1 MIGTNIRGIR
11 HLWRVSDCSLRK
23 ILVRCGERG
32 WDICEV
38 IKTKP
43 DSKIGERM
51 YIFNSCYNENNYN
64 ISTLSSLSTE
74 MHDMLS
80 EVTHSRSL
88 EVVKDCHRFKG
99 CDGLF
104 SEITLLPKSFDEDYA
119 SFLKENAKIVKN
131 LTEKYGVN
139 TNDIRVKR
147 IYIYT
152 EGSKYFFQWAMDLYF
167 KAGCSMRTIFNILT
181 WNEHYKQLTKNLSKS
196 TITAY
201 TSQNSINDLMEELAI
216 LRNEKRVNDAINSF
230 NTAQKKL
237 LKTNEQSKTDKN
249 TLARFSRLSDTKKT
263 NFIRKVSTINDYQE
277 LMRQMRHVTSVH
289 FEWSKDSFMDFIKNV
304 DGINYEVVYENDSVV
319 LVKVT
324 DYETIK
330 QLGKTTNWCISK
342 NKTYWNNYI
351 EHNHGKATQYM
362 IFDFSKF
369 EDDKLSIVG
378 FTTTYNKGITSAH
391 NFTNDNLMNGGNN
404 MNSLLLKSYLAR
416 FDDSNSIYKI
426 LQDCGIDIT
435 LVAHYD
441 KPQYKWSYEDLM
453 SYLYECVDKNNVDII
468 KYDGNRLV
476 LSVRDENI
484 KYFFGDAY
492 MDNISS
498 DDYGEQHI
506 IFADFAMS
514 QYDPNKLIFGIVY
527 DGGSE
532 GNYCSCMYNE
542 ASLSVNANVN
552 FDSKLIEFD
561 VPYDIIRRTDDINK
575 RARNAFT
582 SFNVNMLMD
591 CIKKEKNCL
600 HKAMVEYF
608 EQENIY
614 HVIYQSV
621 INFLS
626 FDYLN
631 IIYDN
636 GHYLNE
642 YMDSG
647 YIAEILKCSFNN
659 LKTASRQLYR
669 NSVMEK
675 PNEERIKAFY
685 NEELKNRNDVL
696 YVGNYLIIKEIIK
709 RENKNGTAFNRI
721 YCKILSNIY
730 NSGLTG
736 ALIKELMYLML
747 DNLDMSEKKDS
758 TSYIISYFTRF
769 GDEEMQDTVKKLAE
783 KYHWITP
790 IYESVLK
797 TKLEQEAFAAVHAT
811 VNSIRL
817 ANRYTIDSDYTPF

>member
-1 MIGTNIRGIR
+1 
-11 HLWRVSDCSLRK
+11 
-23 ILVRCGERG
+23 
-32 WDICEV
+32 
-38 IKTKP
+38 
-43 DSKIGERM
+43 M
-51 YIFNSCYNENNYN
+51 YIFNSCYNENNYS

-498 DDYGEQHI
+498 DVYGEQHI

-514 QYDPNKLIFGIVY
+514 QYDPNKLVFGIIY

-532 GNYCSCMYNE
+532 GNYCGCMYNE
-542 ASLSVNANVN
+542 TSLSVNANVN

-614 HVIYQSV
+614 HTIYQSV

-659 LKTASRQLYR
+659 LKTVSRQLYR

-709 RENKNGTAFNRI
+709 RENKNDTDFNRI

-747 DNLDMSEKKDS
+747 DNLDMSVRKDS

>member
-51 YIFNSCYNENNYN
+51 YIFNSCYNENNYS

-88 EVVKDCHRFKG
+88 EVVKNFYGFKG
-99 CDGLF
+99 CDGLL

-319 LVKVT
+319 LAKVT

-514 QYDPNKLIFGIVY
+514 QYDPNKLVFGIIY

-600 HKAMVEYF
+600 HKAMAEYF

-621 INFLS
+621 ISFLS

-675 PNEERIKAFY
+675 PNEERIEAFY

-709 RENKNGTAFNRI
+709 RENKNDTDFNSI
-721 YCKILSNIY
+721 YRKILSNIY

-747 DNLDMSEKKDS
+747 DNLDMSVRNDS
-758 TSYIISYFTRF
+758 TSYIISHFTRF

-783 KYHWITP
+783 KYNWITP

>member
-51 YIFNSCYNENNYN
+51 YIFNSCYNENNYS

-88 EVVKDCHRFKG
+88 EVVKNFYGFKG
-99 CDGLF
+99 CDGLL

-249 TLARFSRLSDTKKT
+249 TLARFSKLSDTKKT

-542 ASLSVNANVN
+542 ASLSVNVN

-614 HVIYQSV
+614 HAIYQSV

-659 LKTASRQLYR
+659 LKTVSRQLYR

-709 RENKNGTAFNRI
+709 RENKNDTDFNSI
-721 YCKILSNIY
+721 YRKILSNIY

-747 DNLDMSEKKDS
+747 DNLDMSVRNDS
-758 TSYIISYFTRF
+758 TSYIISHFTRF

>member
-51 YIFNSCYNENNYN
+51 YIFNSCYNENNYS

-88 EVVKDCHRFKG
+88 EVVKNFYGFKG
-99 CDGLF
+99 CDGLL

-249 TLARFSRLSDTKKT
+249 TLARFSKLSDTKKT

-600 HKAMVEYF
+600 HKAMAEYF

-642 YMDSG
+642 YMDSS

-659 LKTASRQLYR
+659 LKTVSRQLYR

-709 RENKNGTAFNRI
+709 CENKNDTDFNRI

-747 DNLDMSEKKDS
+747 DNLDMSVRKDS

>member
-51 YIFNSCYNENNYN
+51 YIFNSCYNENNYS

-88 EVVKDCHRFKG
+88 EVVKNFYGFKG
-99 CDGLF
+99 CDGLL

-249 TLARFSRLSDTKKT
+249 TLARFSKLSDTKKT

-498 DDYGEQHI
+498 DVYGEQHI

-542 ASLSVNANVN
+542 ASLSVNVN

-575 RARNAFT
+575 RVRNAFT

-614 HVIYQSV
+614 HTIYQSV

-642 YMDSG
+642 YMDSS
-647 YIAEILKCSFNN
+647 YIAEILKYSFNN
-659 LKTASRQLYR
+659 LKTVSRQLYR

-696 YVGNYLIIKEIIK
+696 YVGDYLIIKEIIK
-709 RENKNGTAFNRI
+709 RENKNDTDFNSI
-721 YCKILSNIY
+721 YRKILSNIY

-747 DNLDMSEKKDS
+747 DNLDMSVKNDS
-758 TSYIISYFTRF
+758 TSYIISHFTRF

-811 VNSIRL
+811 VNSMRL

>member
-23 ILVRCGERG
+23 VLVRCGEHG
-32 WDICEV
+32 FDICEV

-51 YIFNSCYNENNYN
+51 YIFNSYYNQTNYC

-80 EVTHSRSL
+80 EVTHSRTL
-88 EVVKDCHRFKG
+88 EVAKSCDGFRG
-99 CDGLF
+99 YDGLF
-104 SEITLLPKSFDEDYA
+104 SEITLLPNSFDKDYA
-119 SFLKENAKIVKN
+119 SFLKENNKMVKN
-131 LTEKYGVN
+131 LTEKYCVN

-152 EGSKYFFQWAMDLYF
+152 DGSKYFFQWAMDLYF
-167 KAGCSMRTIFNILT
+167 KAGCSMRTILNILT
-181 WNEHYKQLTKNLSKS
+181 WNEHYKQLTKKLSKG

-201 TSQNSINDLMEELAI
+201 TSQESVNDLMEELAI
-216 LRNEKRVNDAINSF
+216 LRNDKRVNDAINLF

-237 LKTNEQSKTDKN
+237 LKANEQSKTDKN
-249 TLARFSRLSDTKKT
+249 TLARFSKLSDTKKN
-263 NFIRKVSTINDYQE
+263 NFIRKVSTIDDYQE

-289 FEWSKDSFMDFIKNV
+289 FDWSKESFMDFIKNV
-304 DGINYEVVYENDSVV
+304 DGINYEVVYENDFVV
-319 LVKVT
+319 LVKVA

-342 NKTYWNNYI
+342 NKSYWNSYI

-362 IFDFSKF
+362 IFDFSKL

-391 NFTNDNLMNGGNN
+391 NFINDNLMNDGNN
-404 MNSLLLKSYLAR
+404 MNALMLKSYLAR
-416 FDDSNSIYKI
+416 FDNSNSIYKV
-426 LQDCGIDIT
+426 LQNCGIDIT

-468 KYDGNRLV
+468 KYDGDRLV

-484 KYFFGDAY
+484 KYFLGDAY

-498 DDYGEQHI
+498 DDYEEQHI
-506 IFADFAMS
+506 IFADFTMS
-514 QYDPNKLIFGIVY
+514 QYDPNKLIFGIIY
-527 DGGSE
+527 SGGGSE
-532 GNYCSCMYNE
+532 EDYCSYMYNE
-542 ASLSVNANVN
+542 SSMNINVN
-552 FDSKLIEFD
+552 FDSKLIEFG
-561 VPYDIIRRTDDINK
+561 VPYDIIKRTDDINK
-575 RARNAFT
+575 KVRNAFT

-600 HKAMVEYF
+600 HKAMSEYF
-608 EQENIY
+608 EQETIY
-614 HVIYQSV
+614 YTICQSV
-621 INFLS
+621 IDFLS

-636 GHYLNE
+636 GHYLND
-642 YMDSG
+642 YIDSG
-647 YIAEILKCSFNN
+647 YIAEILKNSFNN
-659 LKTASRQLYR
+659 LKAASRQLYR

-675 PNEERIKAFY
+675 PNEERIEAFY
-685 NEELKNRNDVL
+685 NETLKNRNDVL

-709 RENKNGTAFNRI
+709 RENKEGTDFNRI

-730 NSGLTG
+730 NSRLTG

-747 DNLDMSEKKDS
+747 DNINMSEKMDS
-758 TSYIISYFTRF
+758 TNYIASYFARF
-769 GDEEMQDTVKKLAE
+769 GDEEMQDTIKGLAE
-783 KYHWITP
+783 KHSWITP
-790 IYESVLK
+790 LYESVVK
-797 TKLEQEAFAAVHAT
+797 DKKKQEAFVTAHVT
-811 VNSIRL
+811 VNNGRGGV
-817 ANRYTIDSDYTPF
+817 YTIDLEEPPF

>member
-88 EVVKDCHRFKG
+88 EVVKNCHGFKG

-181 WNEHYKQLTKNLSKS
+181 WNEHYKQLTKKLSKS

-249 TLARFSRLSDTKKT
+249 TLARFSKLSDTKKT

-476 LSVRDENI
+476 LSVLDENI

-542 ASLSVNANVN
+542 TSLSVNANVN

-614 HVIYQSV
+614 HTIYQSV

-642 YMDSG
+642 YMDSS

-709 RENKNGTAFNRI
+709 RENKNGTDFNRI
-721 YCKILSNIY
+721 YHKILSNIY

-783 KYHWITP
+783 IYRWITP

-817 ANRYTIDSDYTPF
+817 ANRYTIDSDYIPF